1 MTSLNAFPKRVNE
14 FERNVDLEN
23 FLKEINLDL
32 KASEEKLL
40 EEEIIE
46 YPIVFIMGAMR
57 SGTTLLEQWLA
68 DTGEFAYPSNIMSR
82 FYGAPIIGSKI
93 QRLLTD
99 PKYNFRNEI
108 VEFQSNISFN
118 SNNGKTQGA
127 LEPNEFWYFWRRFLP
142 EDVSSYSDEE
152 LLKSVDIVTLK
163 KEMWGIAQTFN
174 KPLALKG
181 MICNYNIGFL
191 NEIFSKAIFVW
202 IQRDITKNTQSVL
215 EARRRQYGTDK
226 EWYSFMIPEYEEL
239 IKIQDM
245 QEQVRKQIVYM
256 NRAIESGLQKVSDNK
271 KLCIK
276 YENFCDSPS
285 DVYQDIYI
293 KLKEQGFNITEQ
305 YKGVK
310 QFSAR

>member
-14 FERNVDLEN
+14 FERNVNLEN
-23 FLKEINLDL
+23 YLKEINLDL

-40 EEEIIE
+40 EEEITE

-68 DTGEFAYPSNIMSR
+68 DTREFAYPSNIMSR

-191 NEIFSKAIFVW
+191 NEIFSRAIFIW

-256 NRAIESGLQKVSDNK
+256 NRAIERGLQKVSDNK
-271 KLCIK
+271 KLSIK
-276 YENFCDSPS
+276 YENFCASPS

-293 KLKEQGFNITEQ
+293 KLKKQGFNITEQ

>member
-1 MTSLNAFPKRVNE
+1 MINLNTLPKRVSE
-14 FERNVDLEN
+14 FERNMDLEN

-40 EEEIIE
+40 ENKIKE

-57 SGTTLLEQWLA
+57 SGSTLFEQWLA
-68 DTGEFAYPSNIMSR
+68 DTGAFAYPSNIMSR
-82 FYGAPIIGSKI
+82 FFGAPIIGSKI

-99 PKYNFRNEI
+99 STFNFRNEI
-108 VEFQSNISFN
+108 MEFQSNISFN

-142 EDVSSYSDEE
+142 EDVSSYSNED
-152 LLKSVDIVTLK
+152 LLKSVDVVTLK
-163 KEMWGIAQTFN
+163 KEMWGISQTFD

-191 NEIFSKAIFVW
+191 NEIFSKALFIW

-226 EWYSFMIPEYEEL
+226 VWYSFMIPEYEEL
-239 IKIQDM
+239 IKIQNM
-245 QEQVRKQIVYM
+245 EEQVRQQIICI
-256 NRAIESGLQKVSDNK
+256 NRAIENGLQKVSDNK

-276 YENFCDSPS
+276 YEEFCASPAN
-285 DVYQDIYI
+285 VYQEIYV
-293 KLKEQGFNITEQ
+293 KLKEQGYNIAPQ
-305 YKGVK
+305 YNGVK
-310 QFSAR
+310 QFEAR